1 MYQCLSPR
9 LQFNPTNFQHYVK
22 AQQGTNFIL
31 LHFWF
36 HTLIILLHQPTLLHS
51 FEGRMQQLFPGS
63 RELAMS
69 SAKTIADIIAFA
81 ELIDVKSIVG
91 NPFTS
96 QPMYIAARA
105 FLAEAAIHASQPVS
119 RGSSP
124 PTQEENGLTKK
135 RNEINGRPKANKSGK
150 SSLLHSA
157 ANTNYQRCY
166 KALQI
171 LESYWAGCRYILTAL
186 DQMSTGLMDP
196 LLFTSEDVEEMPS
209 TAPSFTTPGWRRS
222 TTHRASMGVR
232 AESPTRRLQH
242 WDEAKAA
249 GILDSW
255 SPGIESSQA
264 IGWSVTGGVD
274 TFAPNVSFLYQN
286 LDGDTSSTHPSA
298 TTNTAQAARPSRY
311 ALDGWHPPQ
320 ASQGPDQTMLPPI
333 LATDTPSTD
342 ADLLLSMSSE
352 YVPKNSS
359 HAFQQSQSQPY
370 AQGHIAHI
378 QTYNINNSL
387 NFADLP
393 FISHDVDMS
402 ISNNFA
408 FPGVEDVI
416 PWLEYLPQDVL
427 DYFGEPHGNGN
438 GPEPAGV

>member
-1 MYQCLSPR
+1 MYQCLSPK
-9 LQFNPTNFQHYVK
+9 LHFNTTNFQHYVK

-51 FEGRMQQLFPGS
+51 FEGRMQQLFPDS

-96 QPMYIAARA
+96 QPMYVAARA
-105 FLAEAAIHASQPVS
+105 FLAEAAVHASQPAS
-119 RGSSP
+119 RGTSP
-124 PTQEENGLTKK
+124 PTQEESRTKK
-135 RNEINGRPKANKSGK
+135 ENENNGRPKANKSGK

-171 LESYWAGCRYILTAL
+171 LDSYWAGCRYILTAL
-186 DQMSTGLMDP
+186 DQMSTGLIDP

-222 TTHRASMGVR
+222 TTNRASMGAR
-232 AESPTRRLQH
+232 AESPTRGLQN
-242 WDEAKAA
+242 WEGARAA
-249 GILDSW
+249 GNRDSW
-255 SPGIESSQA
+255 SPGMEASQA
-264 IGWSVTGGVD
+264 IGWSMTGGAD

-286 LDGDTSSTHPSA
+286 LNGDASSKHPSA
-298 TTNTAQAARPSRY
+298 ATNTAHAAQQSNHAPGR
-311 ALDGWHPPQ
+311 WNPPQ
-320 ASQGPDQTMLPPI
+320 ASQDPDKTMLPPI
-333 LATDTPSTD
+333 LATDTPSAD
-342 ADLLLSMSSE
+342 ADLLLNMSSE
-352 YVPKNSS
+352 HMPQNSS
-359 HAFQQSQSQPY
+359 YAFQQSQSQLY
-370 AQGHIAHI
+370 TQGRAPPF
-378 QTYNINNSL
+378 QNYNFTNRG

-393 FISHDVDMS
+393 LISHDVEMS
-402 ISNNFA
+402 MSNNFA

-427 DYFGEPHGNGN
+427 NYFGEPHGNGN
-438 GPEPAGV
+438 GPEPPGV